1 MKKRLRSFATLGIVA
16 LLLAVIALSPVL
28 ADEVDDLKVKQSDIQ
43 NDQEKTQDQLTKSM
57 RQYKSLMNRLW
68 NIAWRSTG

>member
-28 ADEVDDLKVKQSDIQ
+28 ADEVDDLKGQQSDIQ
-43 NDQEKTQDQLTKSM
+43 NEQENTQDQLAKTQQKIDEVNATV
-57 RQYKSLMNRLW
+57 QKLDEQ
-68 NIAWRSTG
+68 IV